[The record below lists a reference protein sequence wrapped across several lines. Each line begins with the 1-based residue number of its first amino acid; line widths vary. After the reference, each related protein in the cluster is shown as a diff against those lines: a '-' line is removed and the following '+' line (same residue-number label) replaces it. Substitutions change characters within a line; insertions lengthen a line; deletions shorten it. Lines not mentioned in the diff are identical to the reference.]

1 MNNISIRRAGKN
13 DAALLSQLSAVTFA
27 ETFSHTCSPEDMKN
41 FIAENYDEIL
51 ISKEL
56 QDPDDFYFIAY
67 LDDKPVGYLRI
78 KEDESNIPVVKEHC
92 SIELKRIYV
101 LKEYFSKKIGV
112 ALMNFALQFAEGKK
126 YELMW
131 LGVWEHNERAKNF
144 YKKYGF
150 IKTGFSHPFPIGNT
164 PQTDIW
170 LYKML
175 TT

>member
-1 MNNISIRRAGKN
+1 MNNISIRRAGEN
-13 DAALLSQLSAVTFA
+13 DAALLSRLSAVTFA
-27 ETFSHTCSPEDMKN
+27 ETFSHTCRAEDMEN
-41 FIAENYDEIL
+41 YIAENYDQTL

-67 LDDKPVGYLRI
+67 SDDKPVGYLRI
-78 KEDESNIPVVKEHC
+78 KEDESVIPIIQEHR
-92 SIELKRIYV
+92 SVELKRIYV
-101 LKEYFSKKIGV
+101 LKEYYSKRIGA
-112 ALMNFALQFAEGKK
+112 ALMNFVLQLAKEKN

-144 YKKYGF
+144 YKKYEF
-150 IKTGFSHPFPIGNT
+150 VETGFSHPFPIGNT

-175 TT
+175 TI